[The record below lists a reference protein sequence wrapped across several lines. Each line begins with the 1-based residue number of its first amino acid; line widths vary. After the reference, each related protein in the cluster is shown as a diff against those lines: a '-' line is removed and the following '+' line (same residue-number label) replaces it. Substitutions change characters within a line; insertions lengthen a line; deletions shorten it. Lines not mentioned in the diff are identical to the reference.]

1 MSGSFFGGIHPDDG
15 KKMSE
20 HSEIENLPAPEQVVI
35 PMSLHV
41 GTPCEPLVKPG
52 DTVFLGQKI
61 GEAKGAISAPIHS
74 SVSGVVAAVEPRL
87 HPNGKQVMS
96 VVILNDGKDATEPN
110 SDAQTD
116 KAARDPKALADI
128 IREAGIVG
136 MGGAAFP
143 THFKISSGIGKADT
157 LIINGAE
164 CEPFITADH
173 RIMLES
179 PDEVLSGIRYLT
191 AAMELNKAI
200 LAIEANK
207 KNAIALLKKKI
218 GQEKDIEIRV
228 LKTRYPQG
236 AEKQLIQAVTGRLVP
251 PGGLPAD
258 IGCAVFNVYTAWSVH
273 RAVEQGIP
281 AIDRIVTVSGPA
293 IADPKNLRVRVGTPV
308 SDLIE
313 AAGGFNGTPLKVL
326 MGGPMMGVALFDIS
340 VPVIK
345 ATNAILAMGDESE
358 KSVKDPK
365 CIRCG
370 RCVNVCPMHLLPVY
384 MYISEQNDDMQMLDK
399 LNLTDCM
406 ECGSCAYV
414 CPGRLHLV
422 SSFRTAKVKLNKFKA
437 DRTKQS

>member
-15 KKMSE
+15 KKLSAN
-20 HSEIENLPAPEQVVI
+20 SAIEILPAPEQVVV

-41 GTPCEPLVKPG
+41 GAPCEPAVKPG

-61 GEAKGAISAPIHS
+61 GEAKGAISAPVHS

-96 VVILNDGKDATEPN
+96 VVILNDGKDTPYDGAISHKE
-110 SDAQTD
+110 
-116 KAARDPKALADI
+116 KASDPKALADI

-157 LIINGAE
+157 IIINGAE

-179 PDEVLSGIRYLT
+179 PDEVISGIRYLIK
-191 AAMELNKAI
+191 AMELSRAT

-207 KNAIALLKKKI
+207 KDAISLLKEKI
-218 GQEKDIEIRV
+218 GGDSDIEIRV

-236 AEKQLIQAVTGRLVP
+236 AEKQLIQAVTGRQVP

-258 IGCAVFNVYTAWSVH
+258 VGCVVFNVYTAWSVN
-273 RAVEQGIP
+273 RAVEEGIP
-281 AIDRIVTVSGPA
+281 AIDRVVTVSGPA
-293 IADPKNLRVRVGTPV
+293 ITEPKNLRVRIGTPI
-308 SDLIE
+308 SELIK
-313 AAGGFNGTPLKVL
+313 AAGGFKGTPEKVL
-326 MGGPMMGVALFDIS
+326 MGGPMMGIAIHDIS

-345 ATNAILAMGDESE
+345 GTNAILALGAESE
-358 KSVKDPK
+358 KSAKDPK

-370 RCVNVCPMHLLPVY
+370 RCVSVCPMHLLPVY
-384 MYISEQNDDMQMLDK
+384 MYIGERNDDMQALDK
-399 LNLTDCM
+399 LHLTDCM
-406 ECGSCAYV
+406 ECGSCAYI

-422 SSFRTAKVKLNKFKA
+422 QSFKNAKVKLNAFKA
-437 DRTKQS
+437 SQKQQA